1 MSVTNGWIAR
11 IFTSFI
17 DVPDKIA
24 TAVYF
29 SGCSIRCKNCHNKD
43 LWEKENGT
51 LTTDYQLVE
60 RIAGD
65 NLSEMVVFLGGEP
78 TDQIDF
84 LVHVCA
90 RLKNETQKPIAM
102 YTGREFEVLPDELL
116 ENLVMVVCGPYRED
130 LRQDGWPASA
140 NQRVFKRKGDLWKC

>member
-1 MSVTNGWIAR
+1 MDGWIAR
-11 IFTSFI
+11 VFTSFI

-24 TAVYF
+24 TAIYF

-43 LWEKENGT
+43 LWEKENGIVM
-51 LTTDYQLVE
+51 TDDQLVE
-60 RIAGD
+60 KINGD
-65 NLSEMVVFLGGEP
+65 RLSEMVVFLGGEP

-84 LVHVCA
+84 LTHVCK
-90 RLKNETQKPIAM
+90 RLKNETQKPVAM
-102 YTGREFEVLPDELL
+102 YTGREFEILPDELL

-130 LRQDGWPASA
+130 LRQEGWPASS